1 MSVTHFKPQR
11 NDLKIVLIKYSNAI
25 KIFVYEDNITI
36 YNYNHCHNDYNI
48 CDNGYIYNKQNFGL
62 YWVK

>member
-11 NDLKIVLIKYSNAI
+11 YDLKIVLIE
-25 KIFVYEDNITI
+25 IFKC
-36 YNYNHCHNDYNI
+36 NHNI